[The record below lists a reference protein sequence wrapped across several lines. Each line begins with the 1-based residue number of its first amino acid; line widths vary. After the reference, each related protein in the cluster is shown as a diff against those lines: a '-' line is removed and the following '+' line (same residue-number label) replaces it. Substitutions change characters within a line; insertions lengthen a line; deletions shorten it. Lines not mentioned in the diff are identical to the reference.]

1 MIFLLAISSGSIFD
15 SNRAF
20 QYQHFMSDCIQNHAS
35 SMEELSKN
43 QMMEGIRMRK
53 GCIAAF
59 FLLFSAGLAWAQSQ
73 ATTGVIQ
80 GQVTDEAGSPLPG
93 AVVVILNTATNFE
106 ISLVTDAEGRF
117 RGLLLPLG
125 PYRVR
130 ASLDGFATVVRD
142 GLQLTVGR
150 TIDLDL
156 VLKPSSVSEEIVV
169 KAESPLVETSKTE
182 SSTQIDEISIEGL
195 PNNGRNFLD
204 FLTLTPSVSIV
215 QGPDG
220 DEITINGQKGIN
232 NNIALDGADF
242 NNPFFGEQRGGQR
255 PAFTFNLDAVQEV
268 VVVSEGAP
276 AEYGRSS
283 GGFINVITKSGT
295 NDYSG
300 TAHLFYKEDNLNSK
314 AENPDGT
321 KADRFDFEQQQIG
334 FTAGGPIIKDKV
346 FYFATADFQRGRS
359 TKQTNPDRIEPRL
372 VEYFESIG
380 IPNENGPIERTDDAW
395 ALSLKL
401 DFNLNPNHQLTLRLN
416 ATDSEQKNG
425 TFDVDSW
432 GVSANADELDDS
444 WSISGAL
451 NSYLSDSFINELRFQ
466 YGRENRPRPYN
477 GPLIAGQNRPL
488 PDTAFDFVNSYR
500 FGMPFFIPVSYHDT
514 RAQINNNLS
523 IVKGSHL
530 IKAGIEV
537 NLTRAAQTFVGFA
550 NGRYIFGSTDGF
562 LNFARNPNYV
572 ECSDG
577 STSETGT
584 CPEGT
589 DPVGPVLFYLQQVGV
604 GNLTAA
610 DAGTQTL
617 ETFEPAIFIQDQ
629 WEPRDNLVVQY
640 GLRWEAQDNPEVITP
655 PEDVFFADFIGQVS
669 NGQLFPSNG
678 TIPDDYN
685 MWQPRFAVAWDP
697 EGEGKSVMRASAG
710 VYYSRVPGLNFASTR
725 STNGSRGQSLF
736 RSSAA
741 APFLG
746 PVPAYP
752 DLIPQ
757 SEVGDPVNPDVF
769 VTSASFQNP
778 RTTTASFSYERQ
790 LSPDLRG
797 SIKYVYAK
805 GENQT
810 RFINRNDAL
819 LGSPWS
825 SGLGPDGGNGIGN
838 LTSMESTGESLY
850 RGYTVSMSKRMSRG
864 FQFQA
869 NYTYSKDKSH
879 DDNER
884 DPFTYRYARVTDLD
898 AEWGLSDR
906 DQRHR
911 ANAWIH
917 WDAPYGIQVNT
928 RYSYRSAQ
936 PKSITETGEDANAPS
951 DRINADGTIT
961 RRNLGRKDNQFS
973 SIDLRISRNF
983 KWGNASFEPV
993 LEIFNLANSKNL
1005 LRPAVTNLIFNFDGT
1020 VQSGAGSPRQIQ
1032 LGLKGRW

>member
-1 MIFLLAISSGSIFD
+1 MKRSCLIFVLA
-15 SNRAF
+15 
-20 QYQHFMSDCIQNHAS
+20 MV
-35 SMEELSKN
+35 
-43 QMMEGIRMRK
+43 
-53 GCIAAF
+53 
-59 FLLFSAGLAWAQSQ
+59 FSCVGWAQSQ

-80 GQVTDEAGSPLPG
+80 GVVTDESGGPLPG
-93 AVVVILNTATNFE
+93 AVVVMLNTATNFE
-106 ISLVTDAEGRF
+106 KTSVTGQNGRF

-125 PYRVR
+125 SYRVR
-130 ASLDGFATVVRD
+130 VTMTGFATMIRD

-156 VLKPSSVSEEIVV
+156 ILTPSGISEEIVV
-169 KAESPLVETSKTE
+169 KAESPLVETKKTE
-182 SSTQIDEISIEGL
+182 SSTQIDEVSIQGL

-204 FLTLTPSVSIV
+204 FLTLTPGVSIV

-220 DEITINGQKGIN
+220 DEISINGQKGIN

-268 VVVSEGAP
+268 VVVGEGAP

-295 NDYSG
+295 NSYSG
-300 TAHLFYKEDNLNSK
+300 STHLFYKEDSLNSK
-314 AENPDGT
+314 AENPDGS
-321 KADRFDFEQQQIG
+321 KADRFDFEQGQVG
-334 FTAGGPIIKDKV
+334 FTAGGPILKDKV

-359 TKQTNPDRIEPRL
+359 TKQTNPDRIDPL
-372 VEYFESIG
+372 VLDYFESIG
-380 IPNENGPIERTDDAW
+380 IPNENGPIQRTDDAW

-401 DFNLNPNHQLTLRLN
+401 DFNLNPNHQLTLRFN

-432 GVSANADELDDS
+432 GASANADELNDS
-444 WSISGAL
+444 WSINGSL
-451 NSYLSDSFINELRFQ
+451 NSYLSNSVINELRFQ
-466 YGRENRPRPYN
+466 YGRENRPRPYP
-477 GPLIAGQNRPL
+477 GPTITGQNRPL
-488 PDTAFDFVNSYR
+488 PDTAFDFGRGFR

-514 RAQINNNLS
+514 RVQINDNLS
-523 IVKGSHL
+523 IVKGNHL
-530 IKAGIEV
+530 IKVGVEA

-550 NGRYIFGSTDGF
+550 NGRFIFGSTEGF
-562 LNFARNPNYV
+562 LNYVRNPNYV

-577 STSETGT
+577 STSENGT
-584 CPEGT
+584 CPDGT
-589 DPVGPVLFYLQQVGV
+589 NPVGPVLFYLQQVGV
-604 GNLTAA
+604 GDLTAA
-610 DAGTQTL
+610 EAGTQTL
-617 ETFEPAIFIQDQ
+617 ETFEPAFFIQDQ

-655 PEDVFFADFIGQVS
+655 ASEVFFADFIGQTR
-669 NGQLFPSNG
+669 NGQMFPSDG
-678 TIPDDYN
+678 TIPDDFD
-685 MWQPRFAVAWDP
+685 MWQPRFAIAWDP
-697 EGEGKSVMRASAG
+697 GGKGRSVVRASAG

-746 PVPAYP
+746 PPPAYP

-757 SEVGDPVNPDVF
+757 SEVGDPVGPDVF
-769 VTSASFQNP
+769 VTSSDFRNP
-778 RTTTASFSYERQ
+778 RTTTASFSYERE
-790 LSPDLRG
+790 LVPDLAG
-797 SIKYVYAK
+797 MIKFVYAK
-805 GENQT
+805 GEHQT

-825 SGLGPDGGNGIGN
+825 TGLGPDGSNGIGN
-838 LTSMESTGESLY
+838 LTSVESTGESLY
-850 RGYTVSMSKRMSRG
+850 RAYTISLTKKMSRG
-864 FQFQA
+864 VQFQA
-869 NYTYSKDKSH
+869 SYTYSKDKSH

-917 WDAPYGIQVNT
+917 WDAPWGIQVNS

-936 PKSITETGEDANAPS
+936 PKSITETGEDANQPS

-961 RRNLGRKDNQFS
+961 TRNLGRKDNQFS
-973 SIDLRISRNF
+973 SIDLRISRTFNLGNF
-983 KWGNASFEPV
+983 TLEPV
-993 LEIFNLANSKNL
+993 LEVFNLANSKNL
-1005 LRPAVTNLIFNFDGT
+1005 LRPAVTSLIFNFDGT

-1032 LGLKGRW
+1032 LGLKGRWY